1 MRLVH
6 VRLGALAVVVA
17 CVNDPRGSAP
27 TDSSAPAVPAAAP
40 IASWRSATWQP
51 YAGVDP
57 ADLGIG
63 VAFLRR
69 AEDKGAT
76 PGTDT
81 LVLRA
86 EPRADAPAVAALLF
100 RVNDVGVTS
109 YELAA
114 PDSLRPNLAEYGYEE
129 SGIPFDSVDASGQ
142 WVRGIAGFA
151 SDSSARRGWIDT
163 RRPGVGVVRWAEQL
177 VDRPIFFAR
186 ADVAALFAEPDSSKP
201 LPRPPTNNDAY
212 DMKSLEVRGPWMKVQ
227 IATPSLN
234 CEPDSAAQK
243 KRTGWIRYLDPKGR
257 PNVWYY
263 TRGC

>member
-1 MRLVH
+1 MRPIH
-6 VRLGALAVVVA
+6 VRLGALVAVVA
-17 CVNDPRGSAP
+17 CASEPRGSP
-27 TDSSAPAVPAAAP
+27 LMDSSASVPAAPAP
-40 IASWRSATWQP
+40 ITSWRTVVWQP

-76 PGTDT
+76 AGTDT
-81 LVLRA
+81 LILRA
-86 EPRADAPAVAALLF
+86 EPSAGAPAVGALLF

-129 SGIPFDSVDASGQ
+129 SGVPFDSTDASGQ

-151 SDSSARRGWIDT
+151 ADSSRRTGWIDV
-163 RRPGVGVVRWAEQL
+163 RQRGVGVVRWTEQL

-186 ADVAALFAEPDSSKP
+186 PDVAALFASPDSTKP
-201 LPRPPTNNDAY
+201 LDRLPPNNDAY
-212 DMKSLEVRGPWMKVQ
+212 DMNPLEVRGPWMKVQ

-234 CEPDSAAQK
+234 CEPDSVPQK
-243 KRTGWIRYLDPKGR
+243 RRTGWIRYLDARGR

>member
-1 MRLVH
+1 M
-6 VRLGALAVVVA
+6 
-17 CVNDPRGSAP
+17 
-27 TDSSAPAVPAAAP
+27 
-40 IASWRSATWQP
+40 WQP
-51 YAGVDP
+51 HAGVDP

-81 LVLRA
+81 LLLRA
-86 EPRADAPAVAALLF
+86 EPRADAAAVAALLF

-114 PDSLRPNLAEYGYEE
+114 PDSLRPNLTEYGYEE
-129 SGIPFDSVDASGQ
+129 SGIPFDSTDASGQ

-151 SDSSARRGWIDT
+151 PDSSARTGWIDT
-163 RRPGVGVVRWAEQL
+163 RDRGVGLVRWTEQL

-186 ADVAALFAEPDSSKP
+186 PDVAALFAEPDSSKP
-201 LPRPPTNNDAY
+201 LARPPTDNAAY
-212 DMKSLEVRGPWMKVQ
+212 DMKSLEVRGPWMRVE
-227 IATPSLN
+227 IATPALD
-234 CEPDSAAQK
+234 CQPDSAPQK
-243 KRTGWIRYLDPKGR
+243 KRTGWIRYLDTNGR

>member
-1 MRLVH
+1 MSRTH
-6 VRLGALAVVVA
+6 VRLGAIAMLVA
-17 CVNDPRGSAP
+17 CAREPRASA
-27 TDSSAPAVPAAAP
+27 TVDSQVTVSPPAP
-40 IASWRSATWQP
+40 ISAWRTVAWEP

-57 ADLGIG
+57 ADLGVGI
-63 VAFLRR
+63 VFLTR

-76 PGTDT
+76 TGVDT

-86 EPRADAPAVAALLF
+86 EPRSDAAPVAALLF

-109 YELAA
+109 YALAA

-129 SGIPFDSVDASGQ
+129 SGVPFDSTDSSGQ

-151 SDSSARRGWIDT
+151 ADSSPRIGWIDS
-163 RRPGVGVVRWAEQL
+163 RQRGVGLVRWTEQL
-177 VDRPIFFAR
+177 IDRPIFFAR
-186 ADVAALFAEPDSSKP
+186 PDVAALFATADSTSP
-201 LPRPPTNNDAY
+201 LPKPPTDSDKY
-212 DMKSLEVRGPWMKVQ
+212 DMKSVEVRGPWMRVQ

-234 CEPDSAAQK
+234 CEPDSAPQK
-243 KRTGWIRYLDPKGR
+243 IRTGWIRYLDPRGR